1 MRKEVR
7 SKDAAPPQGIYSPAI
22 IGRGT
27 MVFISG
33 QSPVD
38 AVSGKLMLGSFAEQA
53 RMTFDNLTV
62 LLEAAGTSWDQALKV
77 GVYLAD
83 LNYFGEM
90 NEIYAGYLNKP
101 YPARTTVQAGLPPG
115 MLIEV
120 DCIALVPDSG

>member
-1 MRKEVR
+1 MRKEVK

-22 IGRGT
+22 SGRGA

-33 QSPVD
+33 QGPVD
-38 AVSGKLMLGSFAEQA
+38 AASGELQLGTFSEQA

-62 LLEAAGTSWDQALKV
+62 LLKAAGTSWDQALKV

-83 LNYFGEM
+83 LKYFAEM

-120 DCIALVPDSG
+120 DCIALVPDAD